1 MTNLGLPDFAT
12 NHAPAEPEVTVADRI
27 NELLMKLRANKL
39 SAPPVAVATAYIN
52 PAGFALL
59 ADELEQAPRVRLLL
73 GAEPEQDAVR
83 AFNAQDADFEQ
94 RLHEAIKKHEG
105 WLAAERDMMGFAR
118 TPTTEAQ
125 RMVEWL
131 TSVDSTDEARVEVR
145 RYGGGFLHGKAYLVE
160 DPATTAAIAGS
171 SNLTY
176 AGLSHNAEL
185 NLGTG
190 GGTAAA
196 HKVHDWFEHF
206 WSLSDPYDLAGLYGR
221 LWDAHDP
228 WSIYLRML
236 WELYGEHLEEEKTPK
251 TGLNL
256 TRFQADGV
264 ARMERLLDEHG
275 GVLVADEVGLG
286 KTYLAGEVIYRT
298 ANLNKQRVLIV
309 APAALKKSMWEPFL
323 KEHDF
328 SRWVEVYSYEEVR
341 NKLDPKS
348 LGHKAFLQEIEGY
361 SLIVVDEAHNLRN
374 AGAQRS
380 GAVDKVIT
388 TGTGRKKVVLLTAT
402 PVNNSLTD
410 LETLVKYFIRDDAR
424 FATLGIPSIREYI
437 KRAQAMDPAN
447 LTPEHL
453 FDLMDQVAVR
463 RPRKFVKE
471 HYVGDLIAGPGGKL
485 VPIKFPSAKPRRI
498 SYDLDDDGL
507 ALIDAMVYALDDPT
521 DPHAPR
527 AWEVRS
533 RDPKRLMLA
542 RYLSSMYTVDHDLEQ
557 YQITNA
563 GLLRSGLLKR
573 LESSPHAL
581 HDSLARMIVS
591 HEAFLA
597 ALGKGYVLR
606 GEALSDWTTSD
617 SDDLDQFVEEFDL
630 TEKEYLIEPVT
641 GYHADALE
649 TDVRSDIELLGELKA
664 FAKTV
669 IDGAEPKVAKLVAEL
684 ARIAE
689 EARTIDRGGVSHG
702 DRRKVIVFSAF
713 TDTIIP
719 IHNAVLTAIN
729 EAPDGS
735 ALADYRGRVAPPIMG
750 SYATVHERGG
760 SGGVDQGGRA
770 TTLAG
775 FAPETAGPRDPDGKP
790 VAVDEFD
797 ILFTTDV
804 LAEGVNLQQAGQM
817 INYDLPWNP
826 MRIVQRHGRVDR
838 IGSKHD
844 YVRLGLFF
852 PAERLDELL
861 ELEARLEAKLALAD
875 AAVGAGNVLPGSGPG
890 HEINLTDDN
899 VEEEFAKLLDAGGS
913 SASLSGEEYRRR
925 VFDAFNNDTLL
936 KDDVLTLPYGAGSG
950 FESSLVHGNA
960 YVFCARIGTSS
971 KPWFRCVPVSTDW
984 SVRVDEAGVPQV
996 SSDTLMS
1003 LRAADPGKPATARWL
1018 SDEAYDKAF
1027 DAWAVARDDIYER
1040 WTEMTDP
1047 SRFDPDLPL
1056 SFRDASMLVVRAG
1069 GYLPHEQRVDLGRRL
1084 RAVPSAK
1091 VARQMRAALNNGRT
1105 DEERIALVAEVLD
1118 DAGIVPPPPRD
1129 PLPYAEE
1136 HEVRLVAW
1144 MAVKGTRDEYDEV
1157 RAEVAESAGMLA
1169 AGAEEE
1175 LW

>member
-1 MTNLGLPDFAT
+1 MTSLGLPDFAT
-12 NHAPAEPEVTVADRI
+12 NHAPAEPDRTVADAI
-27 NELLMKLRANKL
+27 NELFAKLRDNKV

-59 ADELEQAPRVRLLL
+59 ADELERAPRVRLLL

-83 AFNAQDADFEQ
+83 AVNARDADFDV
-94 RLHEAIKKHEG
+94 RLHEAIKKHDG

-118 TPTTEAQ
+118 VSTTEAR

-131 TSVDSTDEARVEVR
+131 TSVDPEGVARVEVR
-145 RYGGGFLHGKAYLVE
+145 RYSGGFLHGKAYVVE

-190 GGTAAA
+190 GGTNAA

-221 LWDAHDP
+221 LWDAHEP

-251 TGLNL
+251 TGLQL

-348 LGHKAFLQEIEGY
+348 LSHKEFLREIEGY
-361 SLIVVDEAHNLRN
+361 SLVVIDEAHNLRN

-388 TGTGRKKVVLLTAT
+388 AGTGNKRVVLLTAT

-424 FATLGIPSIREYI
+424 FASLGIPSIREYI
-437 KRAQAMDPAN
+437 KRAQAMEPAN

-463 RPRKFVKE
+463 RTRKFVKE
-471 HYVGDLIAGPGGKL
+471 HYAGDLIAAPGGKL
-485 VPIKFPSAKPRRI
+485 VPIKFPAAKPRRI
-498 SYDLDDDGL
+498 SYDLDEAGL
-507 ALIDAMVYALDDPT
+507 ALIDAMVYALDDPG
-521 DPHAPR
+521 DPQVSR
-527 AWEVRS
+527 AWEERS

-542 RYLSSMYTVDHDLEQ
+542 RYLSSMYTLDHDLEQ

-581 HDSLARMIVS
+581 HASLERMIFS
-591 HEAFLA
+591 HEAFLV
-597 ALGKGYVLR
+597 ALEKGYVLK
-606 GEALSDWTTSD
+606 GEALADWATAD
-617 SDDLDQFVEEFDL
+617 SDDLDEFVAEFDDA
-630 TEKEYLIEPVT
+630 EKDNLIEAAG
-641 GYHADALE
+641 GYHAEALE
-649 TDVRSDIELLGELKA
+649 GDVRSDIALLGSLRA
-664 FAKTV
+664 LAKTV
-669 IDGAEPKVAKLVAEL
+669 IDAAEPKVATLVTEL
-684 ARIAE
+684 TRIAE
-689 EARTIDRGGVSHG
+689 DARAIDRAGIPHA
-702 DRRKVIVFSAF
+702 DRRKVIIFSAF

-719 IHNAVLTAIN
+719 IHEAVLAAI
-729 EAPDGS
+729 ESAPAGS
-735 ALADYRGRVAPPIMG
+735 ALGDYRNRVAPPIMG
-750 SYATVHERGG
+750 SYAKVHSRGAT
-760 SGGVDQGGRA
+760 GGVDQGGRA
-770 TTLAG
+770 TTIAG
-775 FAPETAGPRDPDGKP
+775 FAPETAGARDQDGTLFSE
-790 VAVDEFD
+790 DEFD

-861 ELEARLEAKLALAD
+861 ALEARLEAKLALAD
-875 AAVGAGNVLPGSGPG
+875 AAVGAGNVLPGYGPG

-899 VEEEFAKLLDAGGS
+899 VEEEFAKLLDTGGS

-925 VFDAFNNDTLL
+925 VFDAFNLDSHL
-936 KDDVLTLPYGAGSG
+936 KSDVLTLPYGAGSG
-950 FESSLVHGNA
+950 FESSVVRGNA
-960 YVFCARIGTSS
+960 YVFCARIGSS
-971 KPWFRCVPVSTDW
+971 RKPWFRCVPVGPDW
-984 SVRVDEAGVPQV
+984 SVRLDKSGVPQV
-996 SSDTLMS
+996 SPDTLMS
-1003 LRAADPGKPATARWL
+1003 LRAADPGKASTARWL
-1018 SDEAYDKAF
+1018 SEEAYDQAF
-1027 DAWAVARDDIYER
+1027 DAWVVARDDIHES

-1047 SRFDPDLPL
+1047 SRFHPDLPL
-1056 SFRDASMLVVRAG
+1056 SFRDASALVFRTG
-1069 GYLPHEQRVDLGRRL
+1069 GYLERAQQIELGLRL

-1091 VARQMRAALNNGRT
+1091 VARQMRAALNEGRT
-1105 DEERIALVAEVLD
+1105 DEEQIRLITEVLD
-1118 DAGIVPPPPRD
+1118 EAGIVPPPPRE
-1129 PLPYAEE
+1129 PLPFVEE

-1144 MAVKGTRDEYDEV
+1144 MAIKGARDDSDEA
-1157 RAEVAESAGMLA
+1157 RAENASSAGMLT
-1169 AGAEEE
+1169 AGTSEE